1 MNIIQPRSNPSYPQI
16 PLLIP
21 SHPSIDP
28 STVLPQLETY
38 LASRIPYHKKY
49 MKQAAALTPVMLPF
63 GLLPVVPNFPFLI
76 AAWRCF
82 SHYRAWKGAEWL
94 QRLVKEGR
102 IEVKV
107 DETLQEVLAPVQ
119 KAIETSAQGKS
130 SVAEKKDHAP
140 DETSTPEGMIAGKE
154 GSKEVKGENAIQQ
167 TNNLLKGGASSTES
181 STTEDHQQTGGNPA
195 SAAGSSSVPDPE
207 NQDVAPDATGTPSSQ
222 IYSPSSDSDRSS
234 GNRTDASTS
243 DEALLTM
250 ENLPRLRETFG
261 LSAAEVVDL
270 TRAVMQ
276 IKDKAERT
284 IESDSEKKVE

>member
-1 MNIIQPRSNPSYPQI
+1 
-16 PLLIP
+16 
-21 SHPSIDP
+21 
-28 STVLPQLETY
+28 
-38 LASRIPYHKKY
+38 

-63 GLLPVVPNFPFLI
+63 GLLPVIPNFPFLI

-107 DETLQEVLAPVQ
+107 DEMLQEVLAPVQ
-119 KAIETSAQGKS
+119 KAIEGSEPRKPSA
-130 SVAEKKDHAP
+130 AEKEDHAP

-167 TNNLLKGGASSTES
+167 TNNLLKDGTSSTES
-181 STTEDHQQTGGNPA
+181 LTTEDRQQTGGNSA

-234 GNRTDASTS
+234 GNQTDASTS

-284 IESDSEKKVE
+284 IESEKKVE

>member
-1 MNIIQPRSNPSYPQI
+1 M
-16 PLLIP
+16 
-21 SHPSIDP
+21 
-28 STVLPQLETY
+28 
-38 LASRIPYHKKY
+38 
-49 MKQAAALTPVMLPF
+49 
-63 GLLPVVPNFPFLI
+63 
-76 AAWRCF
+76 
-82 SHYRAWKGAEWL
+82 

-107 DETLQEVLAPVQ
+107 DETLREVLTPVQ
-119 KAIETSAQGKS
+119 KAIEGDEPEKS
-130 SVAEKKDHAP
+130 RAAEKEDHAP
-140 DETSTPEGMIAGKE
+140 DETSTPEGMIAGK
-154 GSKEVKGENAIQQ
+154 GSSKEVKGENAIQQ
-167 TNNLLKGGASSTES
+167 TNNLLKDGAASTQS
-181 STTEDHQQTGGNPA
+181 STTEGQQQTGRNSA
-195 SAAGSSSVPDPE
+195 SAAGSSSVPDPQ

-234 GNRTDASTS
+234 GKHTDASTS